1 VNLKTEANKRHIINI
16 KTKNK
21 ARVFLSRK
29 PYPISLIKGQFKP
42 TRYQKKRKHTPK
54 IRTKRLLLGTLIKD
68 TTHNSLLLDLQST
81 LSALKQSLSVIES
94 ISKDKG
100 SILVVGTREEYKKL
114 LYNYAVETNQPFFSM
129 WSSGNLTNWAVSSRS
144 VLNFGKRLRSM
155 ELADWQ
161 RDKLLSDFLLKFG
174 GVLLQRKKPSLVIFL
189 NAQDLSKPI
198 NEALSAGIPSMG
210 LISTGGN
217 PRALTYPIP
226 ANDSFEVAGLFLMWV
241 KKAIKKGIDS
251 RDSLQLK
258 QTLLQ
263 AQASLKKIFL
273 SKKKVKKPFVKKPS
287 IKKVVANKSIIKG
300 LKKSVIKKVGAN
312 KSTIKGLKN
321 PLIKKRL
328 TNKSITKGLKKP
340 SIKKVVANKSNNK
353 GLKNPLIKMLIA
365 ANKPFTK
372 GNKKPVIK
380 KVVANKSNIKRNKNP
395 LINKVVPNKTNNKGN
410 KNPLVNKVSI
420 KKVVP
425 NKVNKG
431 ANKPFINKKKQVNP
445 QLGLP
450 KNSTNKGVNKPFVK
464 SKNPVKKK
472 QTKQK
477 AILPKKDTK
486 PNFQKVN
493 KKTKK

>member
-21 ARVFLSRK
+21 ARVFLSRT

-114 LYNYAVETNQPFFSM
+114 LHNYALETNQPFFSM

-300 LKKSVIKKVGAN
+300 LKKSVIKKVVAN
-312 KSTIKGLKN
+312 KSTI
-321 PLIKKRL
+321 
-328 TNKSITKGLKKP
+328 
-340 SIKKVVANKSNNK
+340 K

-395 LINKVVPNKTNNKGN
+395 LINKVVANKSNIKGNKNPLINKVPNPSVNKGN

-431 ANKPFINKKKQVNP
+431 ANKPFINKKKQ
-445 QLGLP
+445 
-450 KNSTNKGVNKPFVK
+450 
-464 SKNPVKKK
+464 
-472 QTKQK
+472 TKQK